1 MTFPNPIQL
10 ISLLLT
16 SVWLF
21 AAGARTATA
30 QNSGVATSA
39 AVKAM
44 TTAYEDQLAKLA
56 VDHEAQLTKLRGAY
70 LEALVRFEEKYKAGG
85 DLLAMLAV
93 MEERKRF
100 DESIELPGSLPRKH
114 RKPGDLLKAR
124 KAYRDTV
131 KKIEGSQRKE
141 LADARKAQV
150 GRLTKLRADLE
161 SAGKARESLQA
172 KWALD
177 RLLGHADI
185 AAIRG
190 EDTAPGAGR
199 WIKWKEDEPDA
210 FAEMWGGTFL
220 FIHESAGLGQ
230 FNLTPRKGRFQDTVA
245 YEPIG
250 ESRID
255 AQKVIHLDSGAY
267 RLKGSEFDIFH
278 GIKQR
283 TRFTLEV
290 VAKIGELPESESC
303 LLTCPAGDGTANLSI
318 LQEKNRF
325 YLRLRTSAKI
335 AGKEGNQDLTAGR
348 ARAGEWVHLV
358 MAFRPGNVTAWC
370 NGKQAL
376 TSTRVKGDLS
386 NWQPAPI
393 VLGNDVTGDKP
404 WPGSIET
411 LAVAGRAVTEKEM
424 QYLFKRFT
432 IKHGVIKNGK

>member
-10 ISLLLT
+10 IALLLT

-161 SAGKARESLQA
+161 SAGKSS
-172 KWALD
+172 
-177 RLLGHADI
+177 GF
-185 AAIRG
+185 
-190 EDTAPGAGR
+190 T
-199 WIKWKEDEPDA
+199 
-210 FAEMWGGTFL
+210 
-220 FIHESAGLGQ
+220 
-230 FNLTPRKGRFQDTVA
+230 
-245 YEPIG
+245 IG
-250 ESRID
+250 
-255 AQKVIHLDSGAY
+255 
-267 RLKGSEFDIFH
+267 
-278 GIKQR
+278 
-283 TRFTLEV
+283 
-290 VAKIGELPESESC
+290 
-303 LLTCPAGDGTANLSI
+303 
-318 LQEKNRF
+318 
-325 YLRLRTSAKI
+325 
-335 AGKEGNQDLTAGR
+335 
-348 ARAGEWVHLV
+348 
-358 MAFRPGNVTAWC
+358 
-370 NGKQAL
+370 
-376 TSTRVKGDLS
+376 STT
-386 NWQPAPI
+386 PAP
-393 VLGNDVTGDKP
+393 
-404 WPGSIET
+404 T
-411 LAVAGRAVTEKEM
+411 LPS
-424 QYLFKRFT
+424 
-432 IKHGVIKNGK
+432 